1 MSTDKTVT
9 ISCRISK
16 ENADKIRVL
25 EKKSGKTFREMVEG
39 IVSGVNTLDD
49 GVNTKNAPKS
59 VNTKGKSVNTNT
71 ENAKNVVNN
80 SVNTTFESVNT
91 QLMIPERIYNDFLA
105 MAKCF
110 GMRYEIFMSE
120 INRLLNEGNLYV
132 DDGKLHSKD
141 SRLKTE
147 AFFKKCEEL
156 GCKYREQDVLDKLV
170 KGMVKK

>member
-9 ISCRISK
+9 ISCRISR

-39 IVSGVNTLDD
+39 IVSGVNTLED
-49 GVNTKNAPKS
+49 GVNTKNTP
-59 VNTKGKSVNTNT
+59 KSVNTNT

-91 QLMIPERIYNDFLA
+91 QLMIPVRIYNDFLA

-132 DDGKLHSKD
+132 DDGKLQSKD

-156 GCKYREQDVLDKLV
+156 GCRGREQDVLDKLV